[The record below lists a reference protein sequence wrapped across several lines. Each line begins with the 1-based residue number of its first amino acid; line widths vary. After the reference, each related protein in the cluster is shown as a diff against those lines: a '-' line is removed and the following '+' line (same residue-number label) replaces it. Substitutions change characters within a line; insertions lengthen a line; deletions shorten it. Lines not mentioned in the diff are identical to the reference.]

1 MAVQFTQET
10 KAALHMAANALAGD
24 ILEQCVDNEEF
35 IEVLLDSDYITVY
48 GSLGASCE
56 IASLC
61 REHGYDEVLK
71 AVCALHQYK

>member
-35 IEVLLDSDYITVY
+35 IEVLLDSDYIKVY

>member
-10 KAALHMAANALAGD
+10 KHALHMAANALAGD

-48 GSLGASCE
+48 GSQEAACE
-56 IASLC
+56 IAALLQ
-61 REHGYDEVLK
+61 EHGYATVLE
-71 AVCALHQYK
+71 AACALNTYK